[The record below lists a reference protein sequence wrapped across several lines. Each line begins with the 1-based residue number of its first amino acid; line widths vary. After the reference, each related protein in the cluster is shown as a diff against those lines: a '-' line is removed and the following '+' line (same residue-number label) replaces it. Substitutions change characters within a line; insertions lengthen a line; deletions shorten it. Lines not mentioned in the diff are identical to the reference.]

1 MKTTYRHPLEQN
13 DTLKYIALI
22 VGVVI
27 ILVLVFCLGGMIRE
41 TAAINQAGVEPIST
55 PSKIDYEQLYNESLL
70 EIDALNATIQEI
82 TEDNR
87 KLEETNRAYAER
99 EETLTEEI
107 LTLEDEAETL
117 ENKNQAMEEE
127 IATLKKVYGTSYL
140 VEYEVRKKSVI
151 LGGEDIIL
159 FHSIVPKNTYDNTVL
174 NMELAETSEMY
185 SIPSSS
191 PLTTWSIVACNKY
204 PIVDEID

>member
-151 LGGEDIIL
+151 LGGEDIIR

-191 PLTTWSIVACNKY
+191 PLTTWSIVACNKC